1 MASYKILLKAIAAKE
16 YEAIASKVDRRR
28 VLWKIAALSVD
39 PRPAPAGQLTERE
52 DQHRIHVAQHR
63 VIYQIDER
71 QKRVTV
77 FRMSTVNAKDPPG
90 SRPLQ
95 GLTHSDIATRFEHA
109 LANADGMVGAHCIH
123 ELWMRGEMSI
133 NIERALERL
142 WARAAESVPEWLPM
156 RYIEWLPAVYE
167 VALKFRSVERGRSN
181 IYLVLLDY
189 QDRDEH
195 GVYVG
200 MSRYSPAQRFDQHKA
215 GIRAAGS
222 VLKRGLEVLT
232 GPTLHLQYIKRS
244 EASRIEEEL
253 ARALASAGLLVKGGH

>member
-1 MASYKILLKAIAAKE
+1 LTI
-16 YEAIASKVDRRR
+16 SKSKLRFSGSLIVD
-28 VLWKIAALSVD
+28 ADTS
-39 PRPAPAGQLTERE
+39 
-52 DQHRIHVAQHR
+52 
-63 VIYQIDER
+63 
-71 QKRVTV
+71 
-77 FRMSTVNAKDPPG
+77 PG

-95 GLTHSDIATRFEHA
+95 ASTRGDIADRLERA
-109 LANADGMVGAHCIH
+109 LERADGAMGAHCVH

-142 WARAAESVPEWLPM
+142 WARASVSIPEWLPM
-156 RYIEWLPAVYE
+156 RYIDWLPTVYE
-167 VALKFRSVERGRSN
+167 IALEFRSSAKGRSN

-189 QDRDEH
+189 QDREGAY

-200 MSRYSPAQRFDQHKA
+200 MSKYSPAQRFDQHKA

-253 ARALASAGLLVKGGH
+253 ALALAAAGLRVEGGH